1 MKKLLLLAPLLVAAC
16 ASIDMA
22 GYYEGIQPAA
32 SGEPE
37 RIVGVNLR
45 PDGTAIVTSAFSGR
59 PSRFLVRGRWDN
71 DGDLVTIELP
81 TAPIERIVFQL
92 KKDRP
97 VGKTWEPSTWGA
109 AGPGPLQLQK

>member
-1 MKKLLLLAPLLVAAC
+1 MKKLLLPAALLLAAC
-16 ASIDMA
+16 ASVDMA

-32 SGEPE
+32 SGGAE

-81 TAPIERIVFQL
+81 TAPIERIVFQHD
-92 KKDRP
+92 KDRL
-97 VGKTWEPSTWGA
+97 VGKTWERSTWGE
-109 AGPGPLQLQK
+109 AGPGTLELQK